1 MGLPPLPAL
10 DLLGPLAAMWR
21 AVYEK
26 AAQAAEARAG
36 ALLAEH
42 VYRQHGRRAV
52 AIVLDGAGA
61 ALAPGARCDLELPWA
76 YVLEGWALYG
86 EPAGVLALD
95 VLVASDYLAYPS
107 FASVCASNP
116 PTLGDPA
123 GDPADKNRDEELTDW
138 LVQLPRGRVLRVAV
152 ASNAA
157 VVRATLTLFLRAA

>member
-1 MGLPPLPAL
+1 VGLPPLPAL

-26 AAQAAEARAG
+26 AAQAAEARAA
-36 ALLAEH
+36 ALLADH
-42 VYRQHGRRAV
+42 GYRQHGRRAV
-52 AIVLDGAGA
+52 AVVLDGGGA

-95 VLVASDYLAYPS
+95 VLAAADYAGYPNFVS
-107 FASVCASNP
+107 LCADAP

-123 GDPADKNRDEELTDW
+123 GDPADKNRDEELTNW
-138 LVQLPRGRVLRVAV
+138 VVQLPRGRVLRVAV
-152 ASNAA
+152 VSNAA
-157 VVRATLTLFLRAA
+157 VVRATLTLLLRAA